1 MSNGK
6 VNSWLINDLTV
17 GLLMSLYNMRY
28 FAEPYNRSKNK
39 IKVELNLYNY
49 AKKSD
54 LKTATPV
61 DLSKSAKE
69 LDSA

>member
-1 MSNGK
+1 MSN
-6 VNSWLINDLTV
+6 VNSWLIYDLMV
-17 GLLMSLYNMRY
+17 GLLISLYNMRY
-28 FAEPYNRSKNK
+28 FAEPYNRSKSK

-49 AKKSD
+49 ATKSD

-61 DLSKSAKE
+61 DISKFGKE